1 MKYNIKLVN
10 INQKIIRVKFTD
22 GFCSRSA
29 KSINNRVQFPLNSK
43 LIKLLLI
50 KESY

>member
-1 MKYNIKLVN
+1 
-10 INQKIIRVKFTD
+10 VKFTD

-43 LIKLLLI
+43 LIYNKVFIIINKTSKTKQNKTKQTAL
-50 KESY
+50 